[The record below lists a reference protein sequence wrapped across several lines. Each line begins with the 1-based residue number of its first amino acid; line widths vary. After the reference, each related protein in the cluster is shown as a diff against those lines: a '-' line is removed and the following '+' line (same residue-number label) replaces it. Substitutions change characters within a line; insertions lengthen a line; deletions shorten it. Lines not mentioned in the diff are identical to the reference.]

1 LNKLYEEYKRRLHVL
16 NGWSLLKDITRYHR
30 IQGSSDLW
38 RAIERV
44 KEMVSDK
51 GFDVKVINV
60 ESDREYGY
68 FTIPVSWDP
77 VEAWLEI
84 KTGDQIIASYDLIDH
99 PTLLAA
105 HSPSGGGCAE
115 LTVCR
120 DKDCNGEA
128 VLTDKYVYDM
138 YLNTDA
144 KFILYYDESR
154 YPDAF
159 PYTGLFITSSEI
171 RNKVVMTIPS
181 RLASRLINQILV
193 KGKKI
198 TVCWRAETKFNKRSI
213 PVLIACK
220 GSEPGVLYIS
230 HICHPKPSA
239 HDNASGSVANYLI
252 LETLSK
258 MPSEYTYS
266 TCHVWVPEYT
276 GTFFIY
282 DKLPWKPIGVINLD
296 MVGSKQHVTGSTTVV
311 VNPPRFTINRSAA
324 ALWMGLT
331 TAFNISKSFNNIPQP
346 ALKYGLTPYSVG
358 SDHDVAVIWGW
369 DATMLNDWPSKFYHT
384 DMDDIETLDKYTIGD
399 VAVASLIAGYILV
412 KSGKIERYVKTYEA
426 IVKNWYR
433 VEALKKNYSLSFLS
447 KYLLKKPLITQPL
460 DKPLLETPLTSRMIY
475 RIIGRDR
482 FYEYQSILRNLST
495 YLSVYALMSEKIGLK
510 NHLEHYMAE
519 MLISLKD
526 SERDIVVKLWDE
538 IKSTLSI

>member
-1 LNKLYEEYKRRLHVL
+1 LYEEYKRRLHVL
-16 NGWSLLKDITRYHR
+16 NGWNLLKDITRYHR
-30 IQGSSDLW
+30 IQGSSDIW
-38 RAIERV
+38 RAVERV
-44 KEMVSDK
+44 KEVVSDK
-51 GFDVKVINV
+51 GFDVKIIDV
-60 ESDREYGY
+60 EPDREYGY

-84 KTGDQIIASYDLIDH
+84 KSGDQVIASYDLTDH

-115 LTVCR
+115 LTICR
-120 DKDCNGEA
+120 DKACDGEA
-128 VLTDKYVYDM
+128 ILTDKYEYDM

-159 PYTGLFITSSEI
+159 PYTGLFITSSEVK
-171 RNKVVMTIPS
+171 NKVVMTIPS
-181 RLASRLINQILV
+181 RLASRLINQMLV

-198 TVCWRAETKFNKRSI
+198 NVCWHAESRFNKRPL
-213 PVLIACK
+213 PVLIACR
-220 GSEPGVLYIS
+220 GGEPGILYIS
-230 HICHPKPSA
+230 HICHPKPGA
-239 HDNASGSVANYLI
+239 HDNASGSVVNYLI
-252 LETLSK
+252 LEALSK
-258 MPSEYTYS
+258 TPSEYAYS
-266 TCHVWVPEYT
+266 SCHVWVPEYT

-282 DKLPWKPIGVINLD
+282 DKLPWRPIGVINLD

-311 VNPPRFTINRSAA
+311 VNPPRFTMNRSAA
-324 ALWMGLT
+324 ALWMGLI
-331 TAFNISKSFNNIPQP
+331 TAFNTSKSFNNIPQP
-346 ALKYGLTPYSVG
+346 ALKYGLTPYTIG

-384 DMDDIETLDKYTIGD
+384 DMDDIETLDKNTIGE
-399 VAVASLIAGYILV
+399 VATASLIAGYIMV
-412 KSGKIERYVKTYEA
+412 KSGKIERYVKTYEG
-426 IVKNWYR
+426 IVRNWYR

-460 DKPLLETPLTSRMIY
+460 DKPILVTPLTSRMIY

-482 FYEYQSILRNLST
+482 FYEHQSILRDVST